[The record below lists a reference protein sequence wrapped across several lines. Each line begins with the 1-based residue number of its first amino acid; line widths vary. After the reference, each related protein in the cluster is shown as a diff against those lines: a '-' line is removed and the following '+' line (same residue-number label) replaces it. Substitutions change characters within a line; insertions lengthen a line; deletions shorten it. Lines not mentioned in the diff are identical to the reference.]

1 MFRDLTEPYT
11 MDGVPSEHEQLPG
24 WLRPHAG
31 EHRWPVA
38 VAIVAAIVLQLATPA
53 SFAFAPTWVLP
64 GIEAALLAWLVLANP
79 FRLNRE
85 SGVLRVAA
93 LTLVGVASLAVA
105 WSTGRLVVT
114 LSAAGSLAPGG
125 VLLAGAAIWLTNV
138 IVCAVW
144 FWELDRGG
152 PACRANGRREYP
164 DFLFPQMTERGLAPA
179 DWRPEFGDY
188 LYVAFTNATAFSP
201 TDTLPL
207 TRLAKLG
214 MAIESAVSATIVIVV
229 IAHAVNAM
237 V

>member
-1 MFRDLTEPYT
+1 
-11 MDGVPSEHEQLPG
+11 VHEQLPG

-38 VAIVAAIVLQLATPA
+38 VAIVVAIALQLATPA
-53 SFAFAPTWVLP
+53 SFAFEPKWVLP
-64 GIEAALLAWLVLANP
+64 GTEAVLLAGLVLANP
-79 FRLNRE
+79 FRLNKE
-85 SGVLRVAA
+85 SGPLRVVA
-93 LTLVGVASLAVA
+93 LALVGVASVAVV
-105 WSTGRLVVT
+105 WSTARLIVT
-114 LSAAGSLAPGG
+114 LSAGGSPAPAG
-125 VLLAGAAIWLTNV
+125 VLVAGGGIWLTNV
-138 IVCAVW
+138 IVFALW

-152 PACRANGRREYP
+152 PACRANARREHP
-164 DFLFPQMTERGLAPA
+164 DFLFPQMTEQGLAPT

-214 MAIESAVSATIVIVV
+214 MAIESVVSATVIVVV

-237 V
+237 A